1 MCKEP
6 SSGMRVRSASA
17 CTNFD
22 MYDNLYGKYY
32 RKADMYGTLNT
43 FLSDDHADEQDDH
56 LDVSGSD
63 AESVNT

>member
-1 MCKEP
+1 
-6 SSGMRVRSASA
+6 
-17 CTNFD
+17 

-43 FLSDDHADEQDDH
+43 FLSDDHPDEQDDH